1 MIIEMMMIKTITGW
15 STMGARDKDNKYIH
29 CGDEADVCGVEGG
42 NFCSDCSSRGDP
54 FWGLQVMN
62 ILMLQYQIALII
74 LVIFH

>member
-1 MIIEMMMIKTITGW
+1 
-15 STMGARDKDNKYIH
+15 MGARDKDNKYIH
-29 CGDEADVCGVEGG
+29 CGVEGG
-42 NFCSDCSSRGDP
+42 NFCSECSSRGDP